1 MLKVK
6 DLAYFH
12 KDNIG
17 ISEIH
22 FELNKGDHLALI
34 GESGCGKSTLIKSV
48 YGLFDL
54 DQGSIHWKGEKI
66 LGPAFN
72 LVPGYKKFKHLSQE
86 FDLMPFTTS
95 EENIQKFL
103 SRETPDANRERSD
116 ELLKLFDLE
125 AEKHQLVKTLS
136 GGQKQRVAIA
146 QALAKPPELI
156 LLDEPF
162 SHIDQFLKHRLRRR
176 LFQFLKK
183 EKITCIYATHDADD
197 VLPFSD
203 YTMVLKE
210 GKALDFRTT
219 QQLYNQPK
227 NEYCASLFGDVNNLD
242 AKEFHLQFE
251 GNEILIYPY
260 EICIERNSKYEA
272 LITSTYFKG
281 SHYLIEMEYQSKP
294 IFATSKFHYQ
304 IGKKVNFRIDTERI
318 RKRLV
323 KNS

>member
-1 MLKVK
+1 MLKVNH
-6 DLAYFH
+6 LTYFH
-12 KDNIG
+12 RDHQG
-17 ISEIH
+17 VFDIS

-34 GESGCGKSTLIKSV
+34 GESGCGKSTLIKSL

-54 DQGSIHWKGEKI
+54 DEGTIKWKDERI

-72 LVPGYKKFKHLSQE
+72 LVPGFPEFKHLSQE

-103 SRETPDANRERSD
+103 SRETPDENQKRSNQLI
-116 ELLKLFDLE
+116 ELFDLE
-125 AEKHQLVKTLS
+125 DVKHQKVKTLS

-183 EKITCIYATHDADD
+183 EKITCIFATHDAED

-203 YTMVLKE
+203 FTMILKE
-210 GKALDFRTT
+210 GKAVDFRSTREV
-219 QQLYNQPK
+219 YNQPK
-227 NEYCASLFGDVNNLD
+227 NKYCASLFGDINVMNPTEFNL
-242 AKEFHLQFE
+242 KFKKSEV
-251 GNEILIYPY
+251 LIYPH
-260 EICIERNSKYEA
+260 EIIIEENSKYKGEVK
-272 LITSTYFKG
+272 SSYFKG
-281 SHYLIEMEYQSKP
+281 PHYLINIEYNSKS
-294 IFATSKFHYQ
+294 IFAISKIDFK
-304 IGKKVNFRIDTERI
+304 IGHEITFKLDREAIKN
-318 RKRLV
+318 RL
-323 KNS
+323 S